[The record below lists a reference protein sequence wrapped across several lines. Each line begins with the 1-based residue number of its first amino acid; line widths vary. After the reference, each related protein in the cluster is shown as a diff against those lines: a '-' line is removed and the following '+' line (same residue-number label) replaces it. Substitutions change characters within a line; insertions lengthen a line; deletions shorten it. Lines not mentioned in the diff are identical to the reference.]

1 MKLRHKRLLIGG
13 MTFLLIAVAAAI
25 VVPNFVPA
33 RHSNNPG
40 CIGYLKWIEGA
51 TGQWALENQKKDT
64 DVPEMAGVIQFLPRR
79 EMPQCPKGGI
89 YRLGVTVADLPACSL
104 AATHGHSLSTSK

>member
-1 MKLRHKRLLIGG
+1 MSKKLLISAGAV
-13 MTFLLIAVAAAI
+13 MFLFLAAVI
-25 VVPNFVPA
+25 IVPNFIPA

-64 DVPEMAGVIQFLPRR
+64 DVPDLAGVTQFLPRK
-79 EMPQCPKGGI
+79 ELPQCPKGGV
-89 YRLGVTVADLPACSL
+89 YRLGVTVADPPVCSL
-104 AATHGHSLSTSK
+104 ATTHGHSLTPLK

>member
-1 MKLRHKRLLIGG
+1 M
-13 MTFLLIAVAAAI
+13 FLFLAAVI
-25 VVPNFVPA
+25 IVPNFIPA
-33 RHSNNPG
+33 RHSNNSG

-64 DVPEMAGVIQFLPRR
+64 DVPDLAGVIQFLPRR
-79 EMPQCPKGGI
+79 EMPQCLKGGVC
-89 YRLGVTVADLPACSL
+89 RLGVTVADLPACSL